1 MFAPWVIIQ
10 LLGKGA
16 DTVALLSIA
25 TYFVGSWFAPL
36 LGRMLDKLG
45 TRKMLWLESGYIL
58 ASFTLMGVL
67 AGMLSSG
74 ALAADGWQCWLVYA
88 AYVLCIL
95 FEQFN
100 MVHSFLMRSIALDPE
115 EVTETLSVGLSVDHI
130 MAISVSPVMGIIW
143 AKFGVSYVFYLA
155 ALSCALQLTAAHLV
169 GRKNPSKP
177 VPR

>member
-1 MFAPWVIIQ
+1 
-10 LLGKGA
+10 
-16 DTVALLSIA
+16 
-25 TYFVGSWFAPL
+25 
-36 LGRMLDKLG
+36 
-45 TRKMLWLESGYIL
+45 
-58 ASFTLMGVL
+58 
-67 AGMLSSG
+67 
-74 ALAADGWQCWLVYA
+74 
-88 AYVLCIL
+88 
-95 FEQFN
+95 

-155 ALSCALQLTAAHLV
+155 ALSCVLQLTAAHLV